1 MQSKPRMTP
10 NRVQIRV
17 NNESSIKQYCESVG
31 QSRIIEQLDVSITA
45 DPNLNY
51 NKLHGILHELHE
63 KHFPNK
69 EVRFNKYKHKKS
81 TWITIGIMNSI
92 KHKDKLYRILKQTCQ
107 NDESYNVF
115 GLNLRVY
122 KNILNSAIRKAKRI
136 HYAHL
141 FDLYKTNMR
150 KIWETIKQLLNKNY
164 KQFEFPSTF
173 KINGV
178 NISDKKEIAQQ
189 FNNFFVNIGGKLAE
203 TILPKHQTK
212 PFDSYLKDR
221 CNSTFNFVPVT
232 RDEVISVIHNFAQ
245 KKSAGHDLISTHLLK
260 EISLLIA
267 EPLSL
272 IINQSLCSGI
282 FPSKLK
288 IAKVIPLHKKNEK
301 DLLDNYRPISL
312 LPSISKVFERIVY
325 NQLYSY
331 LTTNG
336 ILFKSQYGF
345 RKLHSTE
352 TAAIEL
358 TDTLLQNLDNGD
370 IPIAIFLDLSK
381 AFDTLDHA
389 ILLKKTWI
397 ITASRKL
404 L

>member
-1 MQSKPRMTP
+1 
-10 NRVQIRV
+10 
-17 NNESSIKQYCESVG
+17 
-31 QSRIIEQLDVSITA
+31 
-45 DPNLNY
+45 
-51 NKLHGILHELHE
+51 
-63 KHFPNK
+63 
-69 EVRFNKYKHKKS
+69 
-81 TWITIGIMNSI
+81 MNSI

-115 GLNLRVY
+115 ALNLRVY

-150 KIWETIKQLLNKNY
+150 KTWETIKQLLNKNY

-178 NISDKKEIAQQ
+178 HISDKKEIAQQ

-203 TILPKHQTK
+203 TILPKHQSK

-232 RDEVISVIHNFAQ
+232 RDEVISVIHNFAP
-245 KKSAGHDLISTHLLK
+245 KMSAGHDLISTHLLK

-288 IAKVIPLHKKNEK
+288 IAKVIPLHKKN
-301 DLLDNYRPISL
+301 
-312 LPSISKVFERIVY
+312 
-325 NQLYSY
+325 
-331 LTTNG
+331 
-336 ILFKSQYGF
+336 
-345 RKLHSTE
+345 
-352 TAAIEL
+352 
-358 TDTLLQNLDNGD
+358 
-370 IPIAIFLDLSK
+370 
-381 AFDTLDHA
+381 
-389 ILLKKTWI
+389 
-397 ITASRKL
+397 
-404 L
+404 